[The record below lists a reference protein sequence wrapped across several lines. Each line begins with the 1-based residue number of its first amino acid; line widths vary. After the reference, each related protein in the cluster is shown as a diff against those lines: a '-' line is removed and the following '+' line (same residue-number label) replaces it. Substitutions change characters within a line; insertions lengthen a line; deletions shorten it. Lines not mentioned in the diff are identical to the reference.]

1 MASQITKP
9 PTAPQDHGL
18 MSDAEFT
25 VLQKYRPEEERWQL
39 IDGVPFMMTP
49 ATNRHQRFC
58 VGLASI
64 INDGLDHQRPDLH
77 AFTERGLL
85 VPGFA
90 NFKPIA
96 DVAVL
101 LNGDGPSYNNRFFL
115 AAEVLSPSNTEE
127 YIALKC
133 QRYMQHPDNLHVL
146 VVSQDERRVDHWAR
160 SNGWK
165 KQTFK
170 SLKSAIDLPEFDCRF
185 TLAQLYKGTPLAT

>member
-9 PTAPQDHGL
+9 PKAPQDHGL
-18 MSDAEFT
+18 MSDTEFT

-49 ATNRHQRFC
+49 ATDVHQRLC
-58 VGLASI
+58 MNLGSLI
-64 INDGLDHQRPDLH
+64 LDGIEIARPDLV
-77 AFTERGLL
+77 ALTERGLL
-85 VPGFA
+85 FPGVEKFR
-90 NFKPIA
+90 PIA
-96 DVAVL
+96 DVAVVKQDF
-101 LNGDGPSYNNRFFL
+101 GGSYKPVFFL

-146 VVSQDERRVDHWAR
+146 VVAQDERRVEHWAR
-160 SNGWK
+160 TNGWK

-170 SLKSAIDLPEFDCRF
+170 SLKSAIDLSEFGCRF